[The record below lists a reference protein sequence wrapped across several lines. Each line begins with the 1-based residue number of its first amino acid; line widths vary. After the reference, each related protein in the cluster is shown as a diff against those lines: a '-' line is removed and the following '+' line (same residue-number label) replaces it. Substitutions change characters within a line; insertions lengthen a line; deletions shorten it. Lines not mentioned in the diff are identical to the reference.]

1 MLDEKQKL
9 RQIIDVGQEIAR
21 VNDLDILLERVLT
34 VARRFVN
41 ADAGSIYLKEDN
53 RLKFSYTQNETLQK
67 RLPAGQKLI
76 YSTFSTSI
84 SNDSISGYVAG
95 TGEMLNIP
103 DVYELPE
110 QSPYAF
116 NREYDE
122 ISQYHTKSVLTFP
135 LKNHRGEVLG
145 VLQLINAMGE
155 DNNIKSFSR
164 EDEPFILHFA
174 SNAAIAIERA
184 QLTRDIILRMIK
196 MAEMRDPKETGSH
209 VNRVG
214 GYAVEIYEVWALRG
228 GVSPKDIAKNKDIL
242 RIAAMLHDVGKV
254 AISDTI
260 LKKPAR
266 LDPAEYE
273 IMQSHAYIG
282 ARLFSNPNSDFD
294 EAAFHVALTHHE
306 RWDGNGYP
314 GYINPMTAQCIPGYE
329 CRNGKGQGKKGE
341 DIPPFGRLVAIADV
355 YDALTSHRVY
365 KEPWDEGDVLKNLK
379 SESGKQFDPE
389 MLDAF
394 FSALEVIH
402 AVGKRYPDEK

>member
-1 MLDEKQKL
+1 MLDERQKL

-53 RLKFSYTQNETLQK
+53 RLKFSYTQNEALQK

-76 YSTFSTSI
+76 YSTFSTPI
-84 SNDSISGYVAG
+84 NNESISGYVAG

-110 QSPYAF
+110 QSPYSF
-116 NREYDE
+116 NKQYDE
-122 ISQYHTKSVLTFP
+122 ISQYHTESVLAFP

-155 DNNIKSFSR
+155 DNKVKSFSL
-164 EDEPFILHFA
+164 EDEPFIMHFA
-174 SNAAIAIERA
+174 NNAAIAIERA

-196 MAEMRDPKETGSH
+196 MAEMRDPKETGAH

-214 GYAVEIYEVWALRG
+214 GYAVEIYEVWASRRG
-228 GVSPKDIAKNKDIL
+228 IPHQEIEKNKDIL
-242 RIAAMLHDVGKV
+242 RISAMLHDVGKV

-273 IMQSHAYIG
+273 IMQSHAYVG
-282 ARLFSNPNSDFD
+282 ARLFSNPHSDFD
-294 EAAFHVALTHHE
+294 EAAFHVALNHHE
-306 RWDGNGYP
+306 RWDGSGYP
-314 GYINPMTAQCIPGYE
+314 GHINPMTAQCIPGYE

-341 DIPPFGRLVAIADV
+341 EIPPFGRLVAIADV
-355 YDALTSHRVY
+355 YDALTSHRIY
-365 KEPWDEGDVLKNLK
+365 KAPWDEGDVLENLK

-402 AVGKRYPDEK
+402 AVAKRYPDDK